1 MKIALSVAFS
11 LFAAVEARSQIAL
24 EDAQLRPTGAPLG
37 GYYGEALAI
46 HDTIAIVGEPGDDS
60 VAPNAGVARVFRRAP
75 SGAWNE
81 TQVLVP
87 SLHGTGHEFG
97 RAVAFDGAT
106 IAISA
111 PGNERVFVFN
121 DLGSGMFTEVDVLA
135 NPDPTTV
142 GFGSL
147 LDLEL
152 GLLATTSEFSAF
164 GSSTP
169 PSLHVFERNVATWN
183 LSQSVPLVDATG
195 APFTPAS
202 LSLTLDAGL
211 QRIAIGTREK
221 LSLPS
226 LVLTSSVHVYEAT
239 TSFNWSRTATLDLPG
254 PHVGGAFGHDVAV
267 HKTRLAVSRHA
278 PAEAGR
284 VFTFERA
291 SASSWTLTDEVLPP
305 NSAIG
310 DWFGIA
316 LDLEKDRLLVG
327 APGLPTGLPGGG
339 AWLFERRSDAT
350 WAPSVRFSSSSSVQ
364 LGLTCDLSG
373 PFGASPRAAVGS
385 GNVATSARAVQ
396 AYDLGT
402 LYHGTNTLSLSSG
415 GTRGLFMRAGE
426 ARGGDAYVLLAS
438 LSGSQPG
445 TIDPL
450 TGFTI
455 PINVDA
461 YTLFFL
467 QNGGGAILFPW
478 VGLLDADG
486 RADATYAVAPG
497 TSASFVGLTVHH
509 TFVAVDTTSL
519 GISVIGNAVRVRLLP

>member
-1 MKIALSVAFS
+1 MKIAVSVS
-11 LFAAVEARSQIAL
+11 VLLLVAVEARAQVAL
-24 EDAQLRPTGAPLG
+24 EDAQLRPVGAPLG

-46 HDTIAIVGEPGDDS
+46 HDNVAIVGEPGDDS
-60 VAPNAGVARVFRRAP
+60 IAPNAGVARVFRRAP
-75 SGAWNE
+75 NGAWNE
-81 TQVLVP
+81 TQLLVP

-97 RAVAFDGAT
+97 HAVAFDGAT
-106 IAISA
+106 VAISA

-121 DLGSGMFTEVDVLA
+121 DLGSGMFTEIDVLV
-135 NPDPTTV
+135 NPEPTTV
-142 GFGSL
+142 GFGST
-147 LDLEL
+147 LDVEL

-183 LSQSVPLVDATG
+183 LSQSVPLTDASG
-195 APFTPAS
+195 ALFTPAS

-211 QRIAIGTREK
+211 LRIAIGTREK

-226 LVLTSSVHVYEAT
+226 FVPTSHVHVYEAT
-239 TSFNWSRTATLDLPG
+239 TSFNWSRTATIGVPA
-254 PHVGGAFGHDVAV
+254 PFVGGAFGYDVAV
-267 HKTRLAVSRHA
+267 HRTRLAVSRHA

-316 LDLEKDRLLVG
+316 LDLEQDRLLVG

-339 AWLFERRSDAT
+339 AWLFERRVNGT
-350 WAPSVRFSSSSSVQ
+350 WSPSVEFRSSSDVQ

-373 PFGASPRAAVGS
+373 PFGAARRAAVGS
-385 GNVATSARAVQ
+385 GNVATSAGAVQ
-396 AYDLGT
+396 VYDLGT
-402 LYHGTNTLSLSSG
+402 LYHGTNAISLAAG
-415 GTRGLFMRAGE
+415 GTRELFMRAGE

-445 TIDPL
+445 TLDPV

-461 YTLFFL
+461 YTLFLL
-467 QNGGGAILFPW
+467 QNGGGSILFPW
-478 VGLLDADG
+478 IGVLDADG

-497 TSASFVGLTVHH
+497 TSLSFVGVQVHH
-509 TFVAVDTTSL
+509 TFVAVDPLTL
-519 GISVIGNAVRVRLLP
+519 GLTQIGNAVRVRLQP